1 MINNNPYGQY
11 KENTVYTASSE
22 ELTLM
27 LYNGLVKFLMQGQM
41 ALDRKEIEKANTAII
56 KAQNIITEFRG
67 TLDMNYE
74 VSGQLELLY
83 DYMYR
88 QLLDANIKKDS
99 SIIEEVLELAKDL
112 RNTWE
117 QAMKIARQKTKLP
130 KVAK

>member
-1 MINNNPYGQY
+1 MISNNPYGQY

-27 LYNGLVKFLMQGQM
+27 LYNGLVKFLMQAQM
-41 ALDRKEIEKANTAII
+41 ALNDKQIEKANTTII
-56 KAQNIITEFRG
+56 KAQDIVTEFRG

-74 VSGQLELLY
+74 IAEQLDLLY

-88 QLLDANIKKDS
+88 QLLEANIKKDV
-99 SIIEEVLELAKDL
+99 SIIEEVLMLAKDL

-117 QAMKIARQKTKLP
+117 QAMKIARQKNK
-130 KVAK
+130 AAQSG